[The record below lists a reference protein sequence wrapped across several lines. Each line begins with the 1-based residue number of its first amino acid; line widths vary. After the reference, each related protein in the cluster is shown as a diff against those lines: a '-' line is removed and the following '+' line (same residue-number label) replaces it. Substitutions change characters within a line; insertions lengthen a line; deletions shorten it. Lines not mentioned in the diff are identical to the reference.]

1 MNARIENEQ
10 LKIVHLENILTA
22 VSQKVDRMLLEFAPI
37 DQFRAL
43 QQNVKDWYFS
53 KKFLTII

>member
-53 KKFLTII
+53 KKS